1 MYDFDNVFSILTND
15 QMTAKVDCKIQDTM
29 LQDLLQEK
37 NNNFLRSIRK
47 PQWKIRTFAS
57 SKERRKK
64 NAKGRQ
70 ELFSGAPEFS
80 PCTASKKWKKLVFD
94 LII

>member
-47 PQWKIRTFAS
+47 PQ
-57 SKERRKK
+57 
-64 NAKGRQ
+64 
-70 ELFSGAPEFS
+70 
-80 PCTASKKWKKLVFD
+80 
-94 LII
+94 